1 MKIVRVQY
9 TVRSSFVE
17 QDKKNI
23 SAVIAQVRSAHGPG
37 DLA

>member
-17 QDKKNI
+17 QNKKNV
-23 SAVIAQVRSAHGPG
+23 SAVIAQVRSANRPG